1 MKADIEALR
10 MGSIRQLRPCS
21 IYEYFSRAVE
31 LSIIAIDAV
40 GAALITRTLFL

>member
-1 MKADIEALR
+1 MTADIEALR

-21 IYEYFSRAVE
+21 IYEYFLRAVE

-40 GAALITRTLFL
+40 AAR